1 MKKVMECALK
11 EKEMILSLIEVAEKK
26 ASEPQ
31 PHYGPQPQPQKVETK
46 HIADRR

>member
-31 PHYGPQPQPQKVETK
+31 SDIQKDEVK
-46 HIADRR
+46 QDNHSK